1 MARAI
6 DVDRMANWLVRR
18 GLIQG
23 LVIWYGKTQSRI
35 LSSRPPP
42 PFPRS
47 RPKTRSCGRMSFAL
61 MTCLQ
66 AIKMYLSQS
75 CGPSWSR

>member
-1 MARAI
+1 MDIEKLIEDLRGLLKQYGEKI
-6 DVDRMANWLVRR
+6 PYGELVGAR

-42 PFPRS
+42 PSPRS
-47 RPKTRSCGRMSFAL
+47 RPKTKG
-61 MTCLQ
+61 
-66 AIKMYLSQS
+66 
-75 CGPSWSR
+75 